1 MWSETRILFSFGP
14 LVVERGALR
23 TLTDA
28 GRSARP
34 TTLAQYPGTNALRNT
49 QIVLQGNWSSLRVA
63 ALTARCRTTHLSH
76 DLGDQFP
83 TALPSNG
90 ESKW

>member
-49 QIVLQGNWSSLRVA
+49 QIVLQGN
-63 ALTARCRTTHLSH
+63 
-76 DLGDQFP
+76 
-83 TALPSNG
+83 
-90 ESKW
+90 